1 VTLVR
6 RLYLRFR
13 QLIHEAAKF
22 GVVGAIGF
30 IVTDAGANLLHFLVG
45 LGPLTAIVIST
56 IVATCLTYAGNRY
69 WTFRHREGSTIPR
82 EFITFVVLNGIGLAI
97 QLSFNAFTYYVLG
110 LDDKLA
116 YNIALILGIGT
127 ATLFRFWSYRK
138 FVWAAPAGPAAAP
151 PAESFP
157 APDGPAPAGQGPVP
171 QPVPDRGGDGQV
183 Y

>member
-1 VTLVR
+1 MTLVR

-30 IVTDAGANLLHFLVG
+30 LVTDVGANLLHFSVG

-56 IVATCLTYAGNRY
+56 IVATCMTYAGNRY

-82 EFITFVVLNGIGLAI
+82 EFIVFVVLNGIGLAI

-110 LDDKLA
+110 LDGKLA

-127 ATLFRFWSYRK
+127 ATLFRFWSYRR
-138 FVWAAPAGPAAAP
+138 FVWVAAGAAPDTSRPL
-151 PAESFP
+151 
-157 APDGPAPAGQGPVP
+157 PDGPLISPQPPAP
-171 QPVPDRGGDGQV
+171 QPVPDRGGDGQI

>member
-1 VTLVR
+1 VVR
-6 RLYLRFR
+6 RLYLRFQ

-30 IVTDAGANLLHFLVG
+30 IVTDVGANLLHFSVG
-45 LGPLTAIVIST
+45 LGPLTSIVIST
-56 IVATCLTYAGNRY
+56 IVATCLSYAGNRY

-82 EFITFVVLNGIGLAI
+82 EFIVFLVLNGIGMCI

-110 LDDKLA
+110 LDGKLA

-138 FVWAAPAGPAAAP
+138 FVWAAPAAASGG
-151 PAESFP
+151 PAESQPLPGGPPVAPPPP
-157 APDGPAPAGQGPVP
+157 AP
-171 QPVPDRGGDGQV
+171 QPVPDRGGDEPI